1 MNQSRVVDD
10 KFWAEEMG
18 ELLEELTA
26 DVDGFCGTRLP
37 LLVVLI
43 GVLGW
48 ADNGAV
54 DSGLLIT
61 GGCCC

>member
-26 DVDGFCGTRLP
+26 DVDGCCGTRLP
-37 LLVVLI
+37 LVVLLI
-43 GVLGW
+43 CVMGCV
-48 ADNGAV
+48 DEGAV
-54 DSGLLIT
+54 ASGPPIT
-61 GGCCC
+61 GC